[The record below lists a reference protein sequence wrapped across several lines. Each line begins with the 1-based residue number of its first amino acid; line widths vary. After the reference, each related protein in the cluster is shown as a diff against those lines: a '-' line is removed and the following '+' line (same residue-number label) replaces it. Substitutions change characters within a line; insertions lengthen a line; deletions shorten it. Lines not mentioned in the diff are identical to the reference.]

1 MIHVLLKVNKI
12 NDQFTTCR
20 TKEARVGSPIQEQV
34 SNTEANETLNVSLNE
49 TLNANCDAPSAS
61 ATETY

>member
-34 SNTEANETLNVSLNE
+34 SNTEANEMLNVSVI
-49 TLNANCDAPSAS
+49 NANCDAPAS

>member
-34 SNTEANETLNVSLNE
+34 SNTEANEMLNVSVI
-49 TLNANCDAPSAS
+49 NANCDAPSAS